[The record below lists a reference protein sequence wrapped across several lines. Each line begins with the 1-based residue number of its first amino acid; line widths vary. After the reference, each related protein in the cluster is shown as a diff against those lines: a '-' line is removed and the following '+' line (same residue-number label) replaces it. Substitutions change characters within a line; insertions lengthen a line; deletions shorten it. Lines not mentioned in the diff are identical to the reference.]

1 MKRVWRERC
10 ECAHGTVAG
19 PEFKPPTATP
29 AREQQLA
36 RGAEG
41 GGVVQVLEHR
51 GDTCEYSPNGLPS
64 SGEASTLFVSS
75 IVAAQCLLLP
85 SPPFMRDL
93 QSMDVMHSPPPW
105 R

>member
-1 MKRVWRERC
+1 MLVPV
-10 ECAHGTVAG
+10 HVSPLQYGT
-19 PEFKPPTATP
+19 
-29 AREQQLA
+29 
-36 RGAEG
+36 
-41 GGVVQVLEHR
+41 H
-51 GDTCEYSPNGLPS
+51 TCEYSPNGLPS